1 MFWRLIYRDISK
13 LSRNK
18 GDYWMKNL
26 NLRHS
31 VFWPPF
37 LLLIA
42 AALFSFFNRDGFIK
56 MATDANNWL
65 LANVGWLFSLGGLI
79 MLVTVVGVYF
89 SPLGKVKIGG
99 KDAKPMLKLS
109 NWLAITLCTTIA
121 SGVTFW
127 GIVEPIY
134 HVTAPPESL
143 GIEPNSAAA
152 AIFSMSTM
160 YLHWTVTPYAIYC
173 VPALMFAF
181 AYYNMRKPFSLSSTL
196 SPLFGDKIFGGW
208 GKTIDALC
216 LYTLALGMAAAM
228 GTSILNL
235 AGGVN
240 YLTGIASTPSLWA
253 IISIV
258 VMVTFILSASTGLMK
273 GIRILSDIN
282 MKVYI
287 VIVLFMFVA
296 GPAAYIVNLGT
307 ESFGN
312 FVTHFFEKS
321 LFTGA
326 GAADPWPQWWTVFYW
341 ANWFSWAA
349 ITALFLGRI
358 SYGYSVRAFIM
369 VNFVFP
375 SAFGALWMTI
385 FGGTAIHKQMTEGT
399 LGDILTNQGPESVLY
414 SVLADVPLSSL
425 VIPFYLFVVF
435 ISFVTA
441 SDSNI
446 SAMGG
451 ISSSGITPESPEAGL
466 GIKVVWGA
474 AIGIISWIMISFAKI
489 DGIKMLSNLGG
500 VPALILGLLTVFA
513 LVKVARNPE
522 KYDIASKD
530 QNNEA
535 EDTEDLK
542 KVM

>member
-1 MFWRLIYRDISK
+1 
-13 LSRNK
+13 
-18 GDYWMKNL
+18 MK

-42 AALFSFFNRDGFIK
+42 AALFSFFNREGFIK

-65 LANVGWLFSLGGLI
+65 LANLGWLFSLGGLI
-79 MLVTVVGVYF
+79 MLLTVVGVYF
-89 SPLGKVKIGG
+89 SPMGKVKIGG
-99 KDAKPMLKLS
+99 ENAKPMLKLS

-196 SPLFGDKIFGGW
+196 APLFGEKVFGGW

-240 YLTGIASTPSLWA
+240 YLSGIASTPTLWA

-273 GIRILSDIN
+273 GIRVLSDIN

-296 GPAAYIVNLGT
+296 GPTAYIVNLGT

-312 FVTHFFEKS
+312 FATHFFEKS

-326 GAADPWPQWWTVFYW
+326 GAGDLWPQWWTVFYW
-341 ANWFSWAA
+341 ANWFAWAA

-399 LGDILTNQGPESVLY
+399 LGDILANQGPESVLY
-414 SVLADVPLSSL
+414 AVLADVPLSTL

-522 KYDIASKD
+522 KYDIASRD

-535 EDTEDLK
+535 QDEEDLK

>member
-1 MFWRLIYRDISK
+1 
-13 LSRNK
+13 
-18 GDYWMKNL
+18 MK

-42 AALFSFFNRDGFIK
+42 AAIFSFTNKEGFIK
-56 MATDANNWL
+56 MTTVSNDWL
-65 LANVGWLFSLGGLI
+65 LANVGWVFSLAGLV
-79 MLVTVVGVYF
+79 MLVTVVWVYF

-99 KDAKPMLKLS
+99 KNAKPMLKLS

-143 GIEPNSAAA
+143 GIKPNSPAA

-196 SPLFGDKIFGGW
+196 APLFGDKVFGGW
-208 GKTIDALC
+208 GKTIDSLC

-235 AGGVN
+235 AGGVKQ
-240 YLTGIASTPSLWA
+240 LSGIASTPTLWA
-253 IISIV
+253 IISVV
-258 VMVTFILSASTGLMK
+258 VMVTFIISASSGLMK

-287 VIVLFMFVA
+287 VIVLFMFIA

-307 ESFGN
+307 ESFGY
-312 FVTHFFEKS
+312 FLSHFFEKS

-326 GAADPWPQWWTVFYW
+326 AAGDQWPQWWTVFYW
-341 ANWFSWAA
+341 ANWFAWAA

-358 SYGYSVRAFIM
+358 SYGYSVRAFIT

-414 SVLADVPLSSL
+414 AVLSDVPLSSL

-451 ISSSGITPESPEAGL
+451 ISSTGVTPESPESPMF
-466 GIKVVWGA
+466 IKVVWGV
-474 AIGIISWIMISFAKI
+474 AIGVISWIMISFAKI

-500 VPALILGLLTVFA
+500 IPALILGLLTVFA
-513 LVKVARNPE
+513 LIKVSRAPE
-522 KYDIASKD
+522 KYDVASRD
-530 QNNEA
+530 ELNEGR
-535 EDTEDLK
+535 ETEELK
-542 KVM
+542 KVL

>member
-1 MFWRLIYRDISK
+1 
-13 LSRNK
+13 
-18 GDYWMKNL
+18 MK

-42 AALFSFFNRDGFIK
+42 AAVFSFTNKEGFIK

-79 MLVTVVGVYF
+79 MLLTVVGVYF
-89 SPLGKVKIGG
+89 SPLGKVRIGG
-99 KDAKPMLKLS
+99 KNAKPMLKLS

-143 GIEPNSAAA
+143 GITPNSPAAA
-152 AIFSMSTM
+152 VFSMSTM

-196 SPLFGDKIFGGW
+196 TPLFGDKVYGGW

-216 LYTLALGMAAAM
+216 LYTLALGMASAM

-235 AGGVN
+235 AGGVEH
-240 YLTGIASTPSLWA
+240 LSGIASTPTLWA
-253 IISIV
+253 IISVV
-258 VMVTFILSASTGLMK
+258 VMVTFIISASSGLMK

-287 VIVLFMFVA
+287 VIVLFLFVA

-312 FVTHFFEKS
+312 FLSRFFEKS

-326 GAADPWPQWWTVFYW
+326 AAGDQWPQWWTVFYW
-341 ANWFSWAA
+341 ANWFAWAA

-399 LGDILTNQGPESVLY
+399 LGDILANQGPESVLY
-414 SVLADVPLSSL
+414 AVLSDVPFSSL

-451 ISSSGITPESPEAGL
+451 ISATGITPESPESPML
-466 GIKVVWGA
+466 IKVVWGA

-500 VPALILGLLTVFA
+500 VPALIIGLLTVFA
-513 LVKVARNPE
+513 LIKVARAPE
-522 KYDIASKD
+522 KYDVASR
-530 QNNEA
+530 
-535 EDTEDLK
+535 EDLSEDQEELE
-542 KVM
+542 KVI

>member
-1 MFWRLIYRDISK
+1 
-13 LSRNK
+13 
-18 GDYWMKNL
+18 MK

-42 AALFSFFNRDGFIK
+42 VALFSFFNREGFIK

-89 SPLGKVKIGG
+89 SPMGKVKIGG
-99 KDAKPMLKLS
+99 KDAKPMLKMT

-134 HVTAPPESL
+134 HVTAPPVSL

-152 AIFSMSTM
+152 AVFSMSTM

-196 SPLFGDKIFGGW
+196 APLFGDKVSGGW

-240 YLTGIASTPSLWA
+240 YLSGIKSTPTLWA
-253 IISIV
+253 IISVV
-258 VMVTFILSASTGLMK
+258 VMVTFIISASSGLMK
-273 GIRILSDIN
+273 GIRFLSDLN

-287 VIVLFMFVA
+287 VIILFLFVA
-296 GPAAYIVNLGT
+296 GPSAYILNLGT

-312 FVTHFFEKS
+312 FLTNFFEKS

-326 GAADPWPQWWTVFYW
+326 SSGDQWPQWWTVFYW
-341 ANWFSWAA
+341 ANWFAWAA

-375 SAFGALWMTI
+375 SAFGAMWMTI

-399 LGDILTNQGPESVLY
+399 LGDILNNQGPESVLY
-414 SVLADVPLSSL
+414 AVLGDLPLSSL

-451 ISSSGITPESPEAGL
+451 ISSTGITPESPESGMM
-466 GIKVVWGA
+466 IKIVWGV
-474 AIGIISWIMISFAKI
+474 GVGVISWIMISFAKI

-513 LVKVARNPE
+513 LIKVARNPE
-522 KYDIASKD
+522 KYDVASRE
-530 QNNEA
+530 QNNSNQ
-535 EDTEDLK
+535 EDLK